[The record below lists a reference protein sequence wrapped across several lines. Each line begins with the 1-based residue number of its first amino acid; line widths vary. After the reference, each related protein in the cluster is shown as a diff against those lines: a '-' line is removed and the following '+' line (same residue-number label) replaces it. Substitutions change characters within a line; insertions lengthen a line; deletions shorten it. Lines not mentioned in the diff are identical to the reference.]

1 MRIDAMSKVSQLYQ
15 SNTTKKV
22 AKTESARRT
31 DRVEISRAG
40 MEFQIAQQAVH
51 AAPDIREDKVQ
62 ALKEQM
68 QAGTYNISMDD
79 LAEKLLNGIF

>member
-22 AKTESARRT
+22 ARTESAKKT

-51 AAPDIREDKVQ
+51 AAPDIR
-62 ALKEQM
+62 
-68 QAGTYNISMDD
+68 
-79 LAEKLLNGIF
+79 

>member
-1 MRIDAMSKVSQLYQ
+1 MHWRRGCQ

-22 AKTESARRT
+22 ARTESAKKT

-79 LAEKLLNGIF
+79 LAEKLLKGIW

>member
-1 MRIDAMSKVSQLYQ
+1 MRIDAISKVSQLYQ
-15 SNTTKKV
+15 ANTAKKA
-22 AKTESARRT
+22 AKTEAARKT
-31 DRVEISRAG
+31 DSVEISRAG

-68 QAGTYNISMDD
+68 QAGTYSISMDD
-79 LAEKLLNGIF
+79 LAEKLLNNIF

>member
-1 MRIDAMSKVSQLYQ
+1 MRIDAISKVSQLYQ
-15 SNTTKKV
+15 ANTAKKA
-22 AKTESARRT
+22 AKAEAARKT
-31 DRVEISRAG
+31 DSVEISRAG

-68 QAGTYNISMDD
+68 QAGTYSISMDD

>member
-1 MRIDAMSKVSQLYQ
+1 MPEQNLQ
-15 SNTTKKV
+15 KK
-22 AKTESARRT
+22 T

-51 AAPDIREDKVQ
+51 TAPDIREDKVQ

-79 LAEKLLNGIF
+79 LAEKLLEGIF

>member
-22 AKTESARRT
+22 ARTESARKT

-40 MEFQIAQQAVH
+40 MEFQIAQQAVELEQRVL
-51 AAPDIREDKVQ
+51 DIV
-62 ALKEQM
+62 
-68 QAGTYNISMDD
+68 N
-79 LAEKLLNGIF
+79 EKIG